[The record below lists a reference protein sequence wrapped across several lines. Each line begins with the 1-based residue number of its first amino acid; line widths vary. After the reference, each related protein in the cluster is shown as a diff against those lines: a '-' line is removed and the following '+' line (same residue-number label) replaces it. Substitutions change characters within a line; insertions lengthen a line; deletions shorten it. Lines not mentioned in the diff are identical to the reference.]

1 MKKILEVSMLGTFR
15 MQYGNHSFIIDRKS
29 TTKTNRL
36 LQIILHAG
44 TEGVTREELVGRL
57 WENEEVANPSNSF
70 RAILFRVRKL
80 LKEQGLPESDY
91 IISRKGVYCWTPEI
105 PYRCDCISFEEKAEH
120 ALKQAEDFGKTELE
134 EAVRLYRGEFLPAL
148 GASEWVISW
157 ATKYR
162 KLYMSCVKRLCGIYR
177 DEQEYQKLYEIA
189 EKAAVLYPLDDWQV
203 YQMEALIAMK
213 RSKEAVALYHRTEEM
228 LLAELGSEPSKS
240 MLEQLKRI
248 SSCVTED
255 DATHIQAI
263 QEKLEEEREEG
274 AFYCSYPVFI
284 ENYRFAKRV
293 LQRTGKSAW
302 LLMSTITDGKG
313 YASEGGVHF
322 EYIRAELEQALK
334 NSLRSGD
341 LYTRYSTNQ
350 YLILLIGIEEENCG
364 LVIER
369 INNNMERTAGKKYV
383 KYHKVLVNGTDE

>member
-1 MKKILEVSMLGTFR
+1 MK
-15 MQYGNHSFIIDRKS
+15 Q
-29 TTKTNRL
+29 
-36 LQIILHAG
+36 
-44 TEGVTREELVGRL
+44 TE
-57 WENEEVANPSNSF
+57 
-70 RAILFRVRKL
+70 
-80 LKEQGLPESDY
+80 DY
-91 IISRKGVYCWTPEI
+91 
-105 PYRCDCISFEEKAEH
+105 
-120 ALKQAEDFGKTELE
+120 GKTELE

-148 GASEWVISW
+148 GASEWVIFW

-213 RSKEAVALYHRTEEM
+213 RSKEAVALYHKTEEM

-255 DATHIQAI
+255 ATHIQAI
-263 QEKLEEEREEG
+263 QEKLEEEGEEG

-313 YASEGGVHF
+313 YASEGGAHF

>member
-1 MKKILEVSMLGTFR
+1 
-15 MQYGNHSFIIDRKS
+15 MQFGNHSFIIDRKS

-80 LKEQGLPESDY
+80 LKEQGLP
-91 IISRKGVYCWTPEI
+91 
-105 PYRCDCISFEEKAEH
+105 
-120 ALKQAEDFGKTELE
+120 AEDFGKTELE

-148 GASEWVISW
+148 GASEWVIFW

-213 RSKEAVALYHRTEEM
+213 RSKEAVALYHKTEEM

-248 SSCVTED
+248 SSCVTE

-369 INNNMERTAGKKYV
+369 INDNMERTAGKKYV

>member
-91 IISRKGVYCWTPEI
+91 IISRKGVYYWTPEI

-189 EKAAVLYPLDDWQV
+189 EKAAVLYPLDD
-203 YQMEALIAMK
+203 
-213 RSKEAVALYHRTEEM
+213 
-228 LLAELGSEPSKS
+228 
-240 MLEQLKRI
+240 
-248 SSCVTED
+248 
-255 DATHIQAI
+255 
-263 QEKLEEEREEG
+263 
-274 AFYCSYPVFI
+274 
-284 ENYRFAKRV
+284 
-293 LQRTGKSAW
+293 
-302 LLMSTITDGKG
+302 
-313 YASEGGVHF
+313 
-322 EYIRAELEQALK
+322 
-334 NSLRSGD
+334 
-341 LYTRYSTNQ
+341 
-350 YLILLIGIEEENCG
+350 
-364 LVIER
+364 
-369 INNNMERTAGKKYV
+369 
-383 KYHKVLVNGTDE
+383 

>member
-1 MKKILEVSMLGTFR
+1 
-15 MQYGNHSFIIDRKS
+15 
-29 TTKTNRL
+29 
-36 LQIILHAG
+36 
-44 TEGVTREELVGRL
+44 
-57 WENEEVANPSNSF
+57 
-70 RAILFRVRKL
+70 
-80 LKEQGLPESDY
+80 
-91 IISRKGVYCWTPEI
+91 
-105 PYRCDCISFEEKAEH
+105 
-120 ALKQAEDFGKTELE
+120 
-134 EAVRLYRGEFLPAL
+134 
-148 GASEWVISW
+148 
-157 ATKYR
+157 
-162 KLYMSCVKRLCGIYR
+162 MSCVKRLCGIYR

-213 RSKEAVALYHRTEEM
+213 RSKEAVALYHKTEEM

-248 SSCVTED
+248 SSCVTE

-369 INNNMERTAGKKYV
+369 INDNMERTAGKRYV
-383 KYHKVLVNGTDE
+383 KYHKVLVNGTDEQIRGEIQYKQEDLSTIRKNKEKIEKYNAFYNTEYAMIGYTIHKSTGNG

>member
-1 MKKILEVSMLGTFR
+1 
-15 MQYGNHSFIIDRKS
+15 
-29 TTKTNRL
+29 
-36 LQIILHAG
+36 
-44 TEGVTREELVGRL
+44 
-57 WENEEVANPSNSF
+57 
-70 RAILFRVRKL
+70 
-80 LKEQGLPESDY
+80 
-91 IISRKGVYCWTPEI
+91 
-105 PYRCDCISFEEKAEH
+105 
-120 ALKQAEDFGKTELE
+120 
-134 EAVRLYRGEFLPAL
+134 
-148 GASEWVISW
+148 
-157 ATKYR
+157 
-162 KLYMSCVKRLCGIYR
+162 
-177 DEQEYQKLYEIA
+177 
-189 EKAAVLYPLDDWQV
+189 
-203 YQMEALIAMK
+203 MK
-213 RSKEAVALYHRTEEM
+213 RSKEAVALYHKTEEM

-248 SSCVTED
+248 SSCVTE

-369 INNNMERTAGKKYV
+369 INDNMERTAGKKYV

>member
-1 MKKILEVSMLGTFR
+1 MKKILEVSMFGTFR

-70 RAILFRVRKL
+70 RAILCRVRKL

-91 IISRKGVYCWTPEI
+91 IISQKGIYYWTPEI

-148 GASEWVISW
+148 GASEWVIFW

-177 DEQEYQKLYEIA
+177 DEQEYQKLYETA

-213 RSKEAVALYHRTEEM
+213 RSKEAVALYHKTEEM

-255 DATHIQAI
+255 ATHIQAI
-263 QEKLEEEREEG
+263 QEKLEEEGEEG

>member
-1 MKKILEVSMLGTFR
+1 MKLKKEQVLEFITEYSSDLIHDEFPKITTRFLSEKLK
-15 MQYGNHSFIIDRKS
+15 MQRTNISSILNQLVNEGKLVKYNGRPVLYQLADENTSGNGDVFE
-29 TTKTNRL
+29 
-36 LQIILHAG
+36 Q
-44 TEGVTREELVGRL
+44 LVGYD
-57 WENEEVANPSNSF
+57 SS
-70 RAILFRVRKL
+70 
-80 LKEQGLPESDY
+80 LKEA
-91 IISRKGVYCWTPEI
+91 I
-105 PYRCDCISFEEKAEH
+105 
-120 ALKQAEDFGKTELE
+120 
-134 EAVRLYRGEFLPAL
+134 
-148 GASEWVISW
+148 AS
-157 ATKYR
+157 A
-162 KLYMSCVKRLCGIYR
+162 
-177 DEQEYQKLYEIA
+177 
-189 EKAAVLYPLDDWQV
+189 KAAVLYPLDDWQV

-213 RSKEAVALYHRTEEM
+213 RSKEAVALYHKTEEM
-228 LLAELGSEPSKS
+228 LLAEIGSEPSKS

-341 LYTRYSTNQ
+341 LYTRYSINQ

-369 INNNMERTAGKKYV
+369 INDNMERTAGKKYV

>member
-91 IISRKGVYCWTPEI
+91 IISRKGVYYWTPEI

-148 GASEWVISW
+148 GASE
-157 ATKYR
+157 
-162 KLYMSCVKRLCGIYR
+162 
-177 DEQEYQKLYEIA
+177 
-189 EKAAVLYPLDDWQV
+189 
-203 YQMEALIAMK
+203 
-213 RSKEAVALYHRTEEM
+213 
-228 LLAELGSEPSKS
+228 
-240 MLEQLKRI
+240 
-248 SSCVTED
+248 
-255 DATHIQAI
+255 
-263 QEKLEEEREEG
+263 
-274 AFYCSYPVFI
+274 
-284 ENYRFAKRV
+284 
-293 LQRTGKSAW
+293 
-302 LLMSTITDGKG
+302 
-313 YASEGGVHF
+313 
-322 EYIRAELEQALK
+322 
-334 NSLRSGD
+334 
-341 LYTRYSTNQ
+341 
-350 YLILLIGIEEENCG
+350 
-364 LVIER
+364 
-369 INNNMERTAGKKYV
+369 
-383 KYHKVLVNGTDE
+383 

>member
-1 MKKILEVSMLGTFR
+1 MKLKKEQVLEFITEYSSDLIHDEFPKITTRFLSEKLK
-15 MQYGNHSFIIDRKS
+15 MQRTNISSILNQLVNEGKLVKYNGRPVLYQLADENTSGNGDVFE
-29 TTKTNRL
+29 
-36 LQIILHAG
+36 Q
-44 TEGVTREELVGRL
+44 LVGYD
-57 WENEEVANPSNSF
+57 SS
-70 RAILFRVRKL
+70 
-80 LKEQGLPESDY
+80 LKEA
-91 IISRKGVYCWTPEI
+91 I
-105 PYRCDCISFEEKAEH
+105 
-120 ALKQAEDFGKTELE
+120 
-134 EAVRLYRGEFLPAL
+134 
-148 GASEWVISW
+148 AS
-157 ATKYR
+157 A
-162 KLYMSCVKRLCGIYR
+162 
-177 DEQEYQKLYEIA
+177 
-189 EKAAVLYPLDDWQV
+189 KAAVLYPLDDWQV

-213 RSKEAVALYHRTEEM
+213 RSKEAVALYHKTEEM

-248 SSCVTED
+248 SSCVTE

-369 INNNMERTAGKKYV
+369 INDNMERTAGKRYV